1 MQFHFKKTLCCYLK
15 VKVEW
20 WIIQTKEVTSPVNN
34 IVMLWHLSINKN
46 IQNVINNN
54 KSIYTKEK
62 KYRLS
67 L

>member
-20 WIIQTKEVTSPVNN
+20 LIIQTKEVTSPVNN